1 MMATALLNPELTWP
15 EHAAR
20 SADPD
25 ALSAILMPGINLAI
39 WERKVAPEVPDVKTL
54 AEINDI
60 SLTAEADQVGAAM
73 ILALKEAGYPAE
85 VIGPL
90 TADIA
95 AHANRL
101 AQLLVCDTLAIRL
114 EVIETDAC
122 RRFHADYVS
131 ARLILTYVGPGT
143 QWLDNVAAIR
153 LRNGAAVETLDVRN
167 VSAGQ
172 IALFK
177 GRKWS
182 PDGAIVH
189 RSPPI
194 ADTGQRRLVLVID
207 PALDAQ
213 IPHE

>member
-73 ILALKEAGYPAE
+73 IVALKEAGYPAE

-131 ARLILTYVGPGT
+131 VRLILTYVGPGT

-207 PALDAQ
+207 PVLDAQ

>member
-207 PALDAQ
+207 PVLDAQ

>member
-39 WERKVAPEVPDVKTL
+39 WERKVAPKVPDVKTL

-101 AQLLVCDTLAIRL
+101 AQLLVCETLAIRL

-131 ARLILTYVGPGT
+131 VRLILTYVGPGT

>member
-20 SADPD
+20 SADLD

-131 ARLILTYVGPGT
+131 VRLILTYVGPGT

-167 VSAGQ
+167 VLAGQ

>member
-25 ALSAILMPGINLAI
+25 ALSAILMPGISLAI

-131 ARLILTYVGPGT
+131 VRLILTYVGPGT

-153 LRNGAAVETLDVRN
+153 LRNGAVVETLDVRN

-207 PALDAQ
+207 PAPDAQ

>member
-25 ALSAILMPGINLAI
+25 ALSAILMPGISLAI

-131 ARLILTYVGPGT
+131 VRLILTYVGPGT

-153 LRNGAAVETLDVRN
+153 LRNGAVVETLDVRN

-207 PALDAQ
+207 PILDAQ

>member
-131 ARLILTYVGPGT
+131 VRLILTYVGPGT